1 MANDVGLSLGDIC
14 TLNTALCNQNL
25 HHQQDEI
32 PIFEKLVS
40 ELMITRLYNSNKD
53 VLRMNK
59 K

>member
-14 TLNTALCNQNL
+14 TLNTALRNQNL

-32 PIFEKLVS
+32 PIFEKLGS

-53 VLRMNK
+53 VLRMN
-59 K
+59 

>member
-1 MANDVGLSLGDIC
+1 MANDVGLSLGGIC

-53 VLRMNK
+53 V
-59 K
+59 

>member
-1 MANDVGLSLGDIC
+1 MANDVGLSLGGIC

-25 HHQQDEI
+25 HQQDEI

-53 VLRMNK
+53 V
-59 K
+59 